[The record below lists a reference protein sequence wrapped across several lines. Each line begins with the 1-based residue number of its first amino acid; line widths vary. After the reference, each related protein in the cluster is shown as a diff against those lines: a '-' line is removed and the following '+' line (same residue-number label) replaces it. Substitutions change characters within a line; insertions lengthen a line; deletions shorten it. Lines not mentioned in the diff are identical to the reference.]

1 MRPRTSILPETLAQ
15 VRQWEKT
22 KARYLRAGLCHKCAA
37 QAAWAHQPGTGG
49 FKLIHPPC
57 DDCFE
62 IVQLLPTPT
71 SNPVWRQVFRK
82 RL

>member
-1 MRPRTSILPETLAQ
+1 MRPRTSVLPETPAMAK
-15 VRQWEKT
+15 QWEIAKR
-22 KARYLRAGLCHKCAA
+22 RYLRAGLCHKCAA

-49 FKLIHPPC
+49 FKLLQPPC

-62 IVQLLPTPT
+62 IVQLLPRPT
-71 SNPVWRQVFRK
+71 SNPVWRQVVRK